1 MQNYKQFFFMEFK
14 LILTLNF
21 QKNSNDYEKLFNFL
35 EFMYNLLLYDLVA
48 TITLSLISKK
58 KKNKLLTQVLP
69 SFKIKILIKN

>member
-1 MQNYKQFFFMEFK
+1 MEYK
-14 LILTLNF
+14 LILTSNF

-35 EFMYNLLLYDLVA
+35 EFMYNCCYIWFNCNNHTFA
-48 TITLSLISKK
+48 NKQKK